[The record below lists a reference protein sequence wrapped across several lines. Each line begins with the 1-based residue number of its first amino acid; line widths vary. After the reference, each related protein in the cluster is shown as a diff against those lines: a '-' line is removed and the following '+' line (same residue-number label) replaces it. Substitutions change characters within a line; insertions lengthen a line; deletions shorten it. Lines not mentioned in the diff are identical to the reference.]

1 MNSWDPGWAHS
12 LLTPTFSSLPSSG
25 LDTLHGTSQHQ
36 QPSASGC
43 QSVIWSSL
51 FQSVSAQILCA
62 VSNRPLGRDFPCSKT
77 SIPLEKH
84 HVHRC
89 SGGVAVVGGLQGN
102 LGARSRS
109 KNLPGGART
118 LAAPALGAYGF
129 RSCSSSCQQ
138 GTSHRGDCVML
149 VKLPYC
155 TCMPKMCWQR

>member
-25 LDTLHGTSQHQ
+25 LDTLRGTSQHQ

-89 SGGVAVVGGLQGN
+89 SGGVAVVGGAAGEPGRSQLQQKSSWRGTN
-102 LGARSRS
+102 PRS
-109 KNLPGGART
+109 ART
-118 LAAPALGAYGF
+118 WGPRFQELL
-129 RSCSSSCQQ
+129 
-138 GTSHRGDCVML
+138 
-149 VKLPYC
+149 K
-155 TCMPKMCWQR
+155 